1 LADDARAGQLR
12 RAASLLAHDEEL
24 RRKKRALASLV
35 VHDLRSPLSGALNY
49 LDMIADEPDP
59 ARRAALIGDARELV
73 KRALGLVATIL
84 DVDELEDGM
93 LRANPQK
100 SSLAEMMTESWMGAL
115 AGTAV
120 RDVRFECAVSPGMEV
135 EIDRDLFARV
145 IENLFDNAIRYAPRG
160 GRVAAAASLADGT
173 LEIIVGNDGP
183 AVPLAEREAIFGR
196 YHQIEARR
204 ASARANRGLGLYF
217 CRLAIEAHGGTIT
230 VEERP
235 ELPTTFVVRLA
246 QPIVLPVR
254 NDESGRIRRPSDPD
268 LRPSEPAI
276 RPSDSSI
283 RPARTTTGEVPPIP
297 RPKSP
302 SGRDPSG

>member
-1 LADDARAGQLR
+1 LADDARSGQLR

-49 LDMIADEPDP
+49 LDLIMEETDP
-59 ARRAALIGDARELV
+59 AIRAVHVDDARELV
-73 KRALGLVATIL
+73 QKALGLVSTIL

-93 LRANPQK
+93 LRANPQRAPLGK
-100 SSLAEMMTESWMGAL
+100 MMAEAWASAL

-120 RDVRFECAVSPGMEV
+120 RDVRFDSAVPAHLHV
-135 EIDRDLFARV
+135 ELDPDLFARV
-145 IENLFDNAIRYAPRG
+145 IENLFDNAIRYASRG
-160 GRVAAAASLADGT
+160 GRVAAAARLADGT
-173 LEIIVGNDGP
+173 LEITVGNDGP
-183 AVPLAEREAIFGR
+183 AVPAAEREAIFGR

-230 VEERP
+230 VEERAD
-235 ELPTTFVVRLA
+235 LPTTFVVRVA

-254 NDESGRIRRPSDPD
+254 NDESGRFRRPSDPD
-268 LRPSEPAI
+268 LRGDSGL
-276 RPSDSSI
+276 RSDSGL
-283 RPARTTTGEVPPIP
+283 RPRTTTGEVPPIP
-297 RPKSP
+297 RPKTP
-302 SGRDPSG
+302 TGE